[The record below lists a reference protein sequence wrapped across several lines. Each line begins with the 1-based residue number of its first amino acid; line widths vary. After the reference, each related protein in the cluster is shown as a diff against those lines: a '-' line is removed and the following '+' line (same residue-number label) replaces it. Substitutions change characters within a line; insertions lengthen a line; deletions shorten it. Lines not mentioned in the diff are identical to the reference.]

1 MKMNEIKVIERLGNL
16 LNVKVMVT
24 WELVS
29 KASGWM
35 IQSDLDWMAACTQP
49 FRQVPGLAYFSFLV
63 LEGRVYIYTKTK
75 KKYKWGILRI

>member
-35 IQSDLDWMAACTQP
+35 IQSDWI
-49 FRQVPGLAYFSFLV
+49 G
-63 LEGRVYIYTKTK
+63 
-75 KKYKWGILRI
+75 WLRAHSPSGKCLGWLISVF